1 MILNGN
7 PALMVK
13 ILKLFP
19 SNGTEHEYNLFP
31 LLSNGVLKVL
41 AKEISQENKIK
52 LINIRKLFI
61 FHLQLYRVVNPKTI
75 NYWKIFKA

>member
-7 PALMVK
+7 LPLIVK

-19 SNGTEHEYNLFP
+19 LNGTEHEYNLFP

-52 LINIRKLFI
+52 FINIRKLFI
-61 FHLQLYRVVNPKTI
+61 FHLQL
-75 NYWKIFKA
+75 

>member
-1 MILNGN
+1 
-7 PALMVK
+7 MVK

-61 FHLQLYRVVNPKTI
+61 FHLQFYRVVNPKTI